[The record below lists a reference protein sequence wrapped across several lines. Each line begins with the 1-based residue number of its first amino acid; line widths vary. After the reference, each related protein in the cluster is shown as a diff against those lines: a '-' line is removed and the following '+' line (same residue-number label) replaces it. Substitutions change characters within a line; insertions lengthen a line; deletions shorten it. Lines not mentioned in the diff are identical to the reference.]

1 MARVLFVQDNGV
13 NENLGL
19 MSIAAVLR
27 DAGHQVDLLLT
38 EEHGR
43 RFVPLAAAFQP
54 DLIGLSFMTGN
65 RHWAR
70 VTASRLKAHFETPI
84 IVGGVHPTLFPEDI
98 DFSAVD
104 YLCVGEGE
112 YPMLELT
119 DALARGAPATGIR
132 NLWVKTGS
140 GITKNPLRDLIGD
153 LDSLPMPHRRLYGRY
168 EFIRRLPVKR
178 FITGLGC
185 PFRCTFCYNPLE
197 MQLFAGKGRY
207 IRQKSVERVIAEIH
221 EAREEGCLRRVHFSD
236 DLFGLN
242 RRWLDEFLAV
252 YSREIGLPFSCNV
265 RIDLVDDD
273 WARAMA
279 AAGCWGVSFG
289 IESGSAR
296 LRNQI
301 LKKNLADDVIVAN
314 ARCLK
319 KHGIRLVTS
328 NMFALPGETLEDAF
342 KTLSLNQQ
350 VRPDYTRASILLPY
364 PKTEI
369 ATQAVAAGLL
379 PDDFSIASFDR
390 PENGG
395 PPTLRLPHLR
405 QLRNLRALFNLAVR
419 FPWLT
424 PVVRCLV
431 SWAPPSLLAPLRV
444 TEGLEN
450 MAYHQLLNFAGLRYG
465 LHIASTALRDVWN

>member
-27 DAGHQVDLLLT
+27 EAGHQVELLLT

-43 RFVPLAAAFQP
+43 RFIPLVTSFQP
-54 DLIGLSFMTGN
+54 DLIGLSFMTGS
-65 RHWAR
+65 RQWAR
-70 VTASRLKAHFETPI
+70 ATASRLKAHFDTPI

-98 DFSAVD
+98 DFSSVD
-104 YLCVGEGE
+104 YLCIGEGE

-119 DALARGAPATGIR
+119 DALVRGQSTAGIR
-132 NLWVKTGS
+132 NLWVKTSS
-140 GITKNPLRDLIGD
+140 GICKNPVRDLIQD
-153 LDSLPMPHRRLYGRY
+153 LDSLPRPYRRLYDKY

-185 PFRCTFCYNPLE
+185 PFRCTFCHNPLE
-197 MQLFAGKGRY
+197 MEVFAGKGRF
-207 IRQKSVERVIAEIH
+207 IRQKSVERVIAEIRD
-221 EAREEGCLRRVHFSD
+221 AREDGHLRRVHFSD

-242 RRWLDEFLAV
+242 RRWLDEFLTA
-252 YSREIGLPFSCNV
+252 YGREVGLPFSCNIRV
-265 RIDLVDDD
+265 DLINDER
-273 WARAMA
+273 ARAMA
-279 AAGCWGVSFG
+279 EAGCWGVSFG
-289 IESGSAR
+289 IESGSEH
-296 LRNQI
+296 LRNEI
-301 LKKNLADDVIVAN
+301 LKKNLSDEAILAN

-328 NMFALPGETLEDAF
+328 NILALPGETLDDAF

-350 VRPDYTRASILLPY
+350 LRPNYTRASILLPY
-364 PKTEI
+364 PKTEV
-369 ATQAVAAGLL
+369 AAQAVAAGLL
-379 PDDFSIASFDR
+379 PEDFSIAAFD
-390 PENGG
+390 NGG
-395 PPTLRLPHLR
+395 PPMLRLPHLR

-424 PVVRCLV
+424 PVVRRV
-431 SWAPPSLLAPLRV
+431 VNWAPPWLLAPLRV

-450 MAYHQLLNFAGLRYG
+450 MAYHQLLNLAGLRYG
-465 LHIASTALRDVWN
+465 VHIASTALRDVWS